1 LPAFLTGHAPYYYQL
16 HENSLAINKGK
27 NDVTLPDRF
36 KDYVNLS
43 NDRDLLGNP
52 RTLGNTVDMGCFETW
67 SIADGQARYA
77 TATDNRYP
85 HEGSVVYI
93 GKSALLS
100 LGADASTKIFTGEN
114 AFMPGYLLLKAGASL
129 YGNGN
134 IIHAAYVAADRTFDS
149 GTQQALMSFPY
160 PLDADN
166 AITVAAGSDG
176 SLTETKW
183 SGIKDIM
190 TYDGKARAA
199 WDYNFQST
207 NSACWES
214 VASHSI
220 SATQGWLAELS
231 SPTTE
236 ATTVRFTAW
245 GSQSGD
251 YPYSEGADAKTIT
264 LTQYNNTTSTDGDA
278 HFTKEENMGWNLT
291 GLPYLI
297 SNYNTSHYDASTGY
311 DMNVPHVLYS
321 LASDG
326 SYTTAQSWS
335 DNTMSLGQGYFMQ
348 TAIIGDKET
357 VKFLHQDVSK
367 ATPAA
372 KPRVVLADDEDRS
385 DVVEVNA
392 ATEDE
397 GDATSSLAGTRPA
410 TALTYTLGSDGLKWA
425 SFNDSLPEV
434 YLLTNGGTALS
445 LAANAPV
452 GVPMAM
458 GYRAAKDGVLTVSL
472 PDADTFNGQSV
483 WLTDQQTGTVT
494 DLTTGTYELQAAKG
508 YTDNRLLLQIGGV
521 RPDGKIDNSDNK
533 PLSWSVR
540 SNSGTLI
547 VVGIQAGDDVIIRTL
562 SGAVEER
569 GKASGDSYTS
579 RTLPQGVYIVTVNGR
594 GKKVQR

>member
-1 LPAFLTGHAPYYYQL
+1 
-16 HENSLAINKGK
+16 
-27 NDVTLPDRF
+27 
-36 KDYVNLS
+36 
-43 NDRDLLGNP
+43 
-52 RTLGNTVDMGCFETW
+52 
-67 SIADGQARYA
+67 
-77 TATDNRYP
+77 
-85 HEGSVVYI
+85 
-93 GKSALLS
+93 
-100 LGADASTKIFTGEN
+100 
-114 AFMPGYLLLKAGASL
+114 MP
-129 YGNGN
+129 
-134 IIHAAYVAADRTFDS
+134 
-149 GTQQALMSFPY
+149 P
-160 PLDADN
+160 
-166 AITVAAGSDG
+166 
-176 SLTETKW
+176 
-183 SGIKDIM
+183 
-190 TYDGKARAA
+190 
-199 WDYNFQST
+199 
-207 NSACWES
+207 
-214 VASHSI
+214 
-220 SATQGWLAELS
+220 
-231 SPTTE
+231 
-236 ATTVRFTAW
+236 
-245 GSQSGD
+245 
-251 YPYSEGADAKTIT
+251 
-264 LTQYNNTTSTDGDA
+264 
-278 HFTKEENMGWNLT
+278 
-291 GLPYLI
+291 
-297 SNYNTSHYDASTGY
+297 GY

-385 DVVEVNA
+385 DEVEVNA

-397 GDATSSLAGTRPA
+397 GDATASVAGTRPT

-434 YLLTNGGTALS
+434 YLLTNSGLPLS
-445 LAANAPV
+445 LAAKAPV

-521 RPDGKIDNSDNK
+521 RPDGKINNSDNK

-569 GKASGDSYTS
+569 GKASGDNYTS

>member
-1 LPAFLTGHAPYYYQL
+1 
-16 HENSLAINKGK
+16 
-27 NDVTLPDRF
+27 
-36 KDYVNLS
+36 
-43 NDRDLLGNP
+43 
-52 RTLGNTVDMGCFETW
+52 
-67 SIADGQARYA
+67 
-77 TATDNRYP
+77 
-85 HEGSVVYI
+85 
-93 GKSALLS
+93 
-100 LGADASTKIFTGEN
+100 
-114 AFMPGYLLLKAGASL
+114 
-129 YGNGN
+129 
-134 IIHAAYVAADRTFDS
+134 
-149 GTQQALMSFPY
+149 MSFPY
-160 PLDADN
+160 AVNTDN
-166 AITVAAGSDG
+166 AITVTAGTDG
-176 SLTETKW
+176 GLTETKW

-207 NSACWES
+207 NSACWVTS
-214 VASHSI
+214 SSTTMPAI
-220 SATQGWLAELS
+220 QGWLAELS
-231 SPTTE
+231 AAPTE

-245 GSQSGD
+245 GSQTGD
-251 YPYSEGADAKTIT
+251 YPYTEGADAKTIT

-297 SNYNTSHYDASTGY
+297 SGYNTSKWSSSTGY
-311 DMNVPHVLYS
+311 DMNVPHVLYGLDS
-321 LASDG
+321 KG

-335 DNTMSLGQGYFMQ
+335 DANTMSMGQGYFMQ
-348 TAIIGDKET
+348 TAIIGDAET
-357 VKFLHQDVSK
+357 VTFRHQDVSAAK
-367 ATPAA
+367 QAA
-372 KPRVVLADDEDRS
+372 KPLVTLTDDENRS
-385 DVVEVNA
+385 DVVEVN
-392 ATEDE
+392 TSTDSE
-397 GDATSSLAGTRPA
+397 GDASGT
-410 TALTYTLGSDGLKWA
+410 TLTYSLGSDGLKWA

-434 YLLTNGGTALS
+434 YLLTNSGLPLS
-445 LAANAPV
+445 LAAKAPV

-521 RPDGKIDNSDNK
+521 RPDEKNNNSDNK